1 MPTTNSP
8 DPADTHIFSAVKT
21 SLPPLSKDQAK
32 GLEPD
37 AGDPKKSTPTGA
49 LTLATL
55 ASKGPSTT
63 AVHAGEAR
71 QKPGFSITDPI
82 FASSTYTFPSTQSII
97 DFIEGKHPREEYGRY
112 GNPGERVVEQK
123 LAVLDGGEAAVLFST
138 GMAALV
144 GLLMAHVNAGEE
156 VVFFDECYHRSR
168 EFCRKH
174 LTRFGVGF
182 REVPTCDYAAMEAA
196 ITPRTKFIVSESP
209 TNPHLSVVDIARFA
223 DIGKRRGVL
232 SLIDA
237 TLCTPYNLQP
247 LASGVDFV
255 LHSATKYL
263 GGHNDLLAGVV
274 VGSQE
279 NLDPVRHLRG
289 IMGGV
294 NSPHN
299 AYLLERGLKTLALR
313 MEQHNANGLAVARFL
328 EGHPRVD
335 RVLYPGL
342 ESHPYHSVATRTMRG
357 FGGLVTFFLKAHS
370 GPTFA
375 AGSQLSSAPNNL
387 ADWRQTANVVDAVQI
402 PRIGPS
408 LGGVESLIEQPMVM
422 SYWNYSPAER
432 AAFRIP
438 DNMIRLACG
447 IEDSGDLIADLS
459 QALDAI

>member
-1 MPTTNSP
+1 MLNP
-8 DPADTHIFSAVKT
+8 DVSGSAHPA
-21 SLPPLSKDQAK
+21 
-32 GLEPD
+32 
-37 AGDPKKSTPTGA
+37 A
-49 LTLATL
+49 L
-55 ASKGPSTT
+55 GPSTT

-82 FASSTYTFPSTQSII
+82 FASSTYTFRDTQSII
-97 DFIEGKHPREEYGRY
+97 DFIEQKQPREEYGRY
-112 GNPGERVVEQK
+112 GNPGERVVEDK
-123 LAVLDGGEAAVLFST
+123 LAAIEGGESGVLFAS

-144 GLLMAHVNAGEE
+144 GLLMAHLNAGEE
-156 VVFFDECYHRSR
+156 IVFFDECYHRSR

-174 LTRFGVGF
+174 LTRFGVTF

-209 TNPHLSVVDIARFA
+209 TNPHLSVVDIGRFA
-223 DIGKRRGVL
+223 EIGRRHGVL

-237 TLCTPYNLQP
+237 TLCTPYNLRP
-247 LASGVDFV
+247 LESGVDFV

-274 VGSQE
+274 IGGQE
-279 NLDPVRHLRG
+279 KLEPVRHLRG

-313 MEQHNANGLAVARFL
+313 MERHNANGLAVAQFL
-328 EGHPRVD
+328 ESHPRVE

-342 ESHPYHSVATRTMRG
+342 ESHPYHALAVRTMRG
-357 FGGLVTFFLKAHS
+357 FGGLVTFFVKD
-370 GPTFA
+370 
-375 AGSQLSSAPNNL
+375 
-387 ADWRQTANVVDAVQI
+387 ADWRQTARVIDSVKI

-408 LGGVESLIEQPMVM
+408 LGGVESLIEQPLVM
-422 SYWNYSPAER
+422 SYWNYSPTER

-447 IEDSGDLIADLS
+447 IEDSADLIADLS
-459 QALDAI
+459 AALDCTR